1 MGAFVIT
8 VFLSLAVAGFN
19 PAATTGSGSVEGIVL
34 DGNGAPLSH
43 AVTYALPEQDMT
55 KPISVTAD
63 ETGKFVMKDVPAG
76 IVYVAAFKESA
87 GYPYNFF
94 SFFIMPGERMPKVEV
109 KSGETTKDVV
119 VRLGAK
125 AAHLNI
131 EITDSE
137 GHPIDRNVQLTFTRL
152 DIPGDYQ
159 TAAKASKSLQVPPVP
174 FRLRAETEGYEA
186 WHYGGD
192 KWMGKEGLISL
203 KSEESFKVSIRL
215 RPSQ

>member
-1 MGAFVIT
+1 MGTLVIT
-8 VFLSLAVAGFN
+8 LFLSLAAARFN
-19 PAATTGSGSVEGIVL
+19 PAASPGSGSVEGIVL

-43 AVTYALPEQDMT
+43 AVAYALPEQDMT

-63 ETGKFVMKDVPAG
+63 ETGKFVLKDVPAG

-94 SFFIMPGERMPKVEV
+94 SFFIMPGERMPKIEV

-119 VRLGAK
+119 VQLGVK
-125 AAHLNI
+125 AARLNI
-131 EITDSE
+131 QITDGE
-137 GHPIDRNVQLTFTRL
+137 GHPLDRNVQLTFTRL
-152 DIPGDYQ
+152 DMPGYYQ
-159 TAAKASKSLQVPPVP
+159 TAAKRSKSLQVPPVP
-174 FRLRAETEGYEA
+174 FRLTAEAEGYET

-203 KSEESFKVSIRL
+203 KSEESFNVSIRL
-215 RPSQ
+215 RPSL